1 MKKKYISLLKKNFSK
16 YKIDGYIIPKNDKYF
31 SEYDSNERL
40 HKISDFTGSAG
51 LAIITNNKNYLFV
64 DGRYILQAKIEC
76 GNNFKIIDITKN
88 LPKNILKNITLG
100 VDPKIIT
107 SNNIRKL
114 FSNKILIKEINH
126 NLIDTIVPK
135 KKLR

>member
-1 MKKKYISLLKKNFSK
+1 M
-16 YKIDGYIIPKNDKYF
+16 
-31 SEYDSNERL
+31 
-40 HKISDFTGSAG
+40 
-51 LAIITNNKNYLFV
+51 FV

-88 LPKNILKNITLG
+88 LPKNIFKNITLG

-126 NLIDTIVPK
+126 NLIGTIVLK
-135 KKLR
+135 KIKIKQFFKLDDKVVGEKKSIKLNRIKDI